1 MAPEASAARTSMVRY
16 AVITAVLGAAFTALG
31 PVLGDLSALT
41 RAAVPAAALMVVCP
55 PVAAYLVARREGTL
69 RAWVAVLRRWRAP
82 WWAWVVAAVLMPAVV
97 VLSTRAP
104 AGTPD
109 PLPVGGVL
117 ALVAVFLVSAALE
130 NAGWSAFALPRM
142 ALLATPLVTGVLIG
156 VFWALWHVVPYAQ
169 GGHSASWI
177 AGQCV
182 FTVVLRVL
190 LVQLS
195 VRSGNLMWPA
205 VVAHASYNV
214 AWAAS
219 PGAGTAY
226 DPWVASAWTAAA
238 ALALLATAPRGARD
252 RWPASAGVTPPR

>member
-1 MAPEASAARTSMVRY
+1 
-16 AVITAVLGAAFTALG
+16 
-31 PVLGDLSALT
+31 
-41 RAAVPAAALMVVCP
+41 
-55 PVAAYLVARREGTL
+55 
-69 RAWVAVLRRWRAP
+69 
-82 WWAWVVAAVLMPAVV
+82 
-97 VLSTRAP
+97 
-104 AGTPD
+104 
-109 PLPVGGVL
+109 
-117 ALVAVFLVSAALE
+117 VFLVSATLE

-156 VFWALWHVVPYAQ
+156 AFWALWHVVAYVQ

-226 DPWVASAWTAAA
+226 DPWVAAAWTAAA
-238 ALALLATAPRGARD
+238 VLVVLATAPRGARD
-252 RWPASAGVTPPR
+252 RWPSSAVGTPAA